1 MYVCIYI
8 KIRHSQSCVGLKVR
22 FFKKFKYIFIQ
33 VHQANLEKLRSDI
46 VEILDDKTFSI
57 PKFYLRTGGEKGF
70 RFQASLR
77 TSYDKF
83 TVDIP
88 NENNR

>member
-1 MYVCIYI
+1 MY
-8 KIRHSQSCVGLKVR
+8 SQSYEGLKVR
-22 FFKKFKYIFIQ
+22 LFLNLNAFFLQ

-57 PKFYLRTGGEKGF
+57 PKFFLRTGGEKGF